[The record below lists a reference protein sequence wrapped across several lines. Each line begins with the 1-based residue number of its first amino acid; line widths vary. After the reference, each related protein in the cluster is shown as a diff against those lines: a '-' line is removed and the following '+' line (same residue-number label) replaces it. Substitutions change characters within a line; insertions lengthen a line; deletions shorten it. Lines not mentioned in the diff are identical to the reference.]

1 MSIELRTNTQEDS
14 WGVWGLLDSVVNTGS
29 KYLGRAFEMAGDG
42 FLRRID
48 ETPEMIADETPVP
61 PVNKLP
67 IRSEMGLE
75 FSPVIIFSGVA
86 VVGTIIYLLASKK

>member
-1 MSIELRTNTQEDS
+1 MSIGLRTNTQEDS

-29 KYLGRAFEMAGDG
+29 RYLGRAFEMAGDG

-48 ETPEMIADETPVP
+48 DAPEMTADETPAP

-67 IRSEMGLE
+67 IASEMGSGLN
-75 FSPVIIFSGVA
+75 PVLIFSGVA
-86 VVGTIIYLLASKK
+86 VVATLIFLVSKK